1 MTASWIA
8 ALQMVMQ
15 TASST
20 ASTTPRRVAYLPES
34 HTDFIFSVQDGRFF
48 IIAVALL
55 VVILLMATEMVRR
68 RRRRPEP
75 KD

>member
-8 ALQMVMQ
+8 ALRMVMQ

-20 ASTTPRRVAYLPES
+20 ASTTLRRVAYLPES

-48 IIAVALL
+48 IIAVAGL
-55 VVILLMATEMVRR
+55 VVTLLMITEMVRR

-75 KD
+75 